1 MGNSSFSAR
10 LTTQTIEKPNIN
22 VAYPQVIGLYP
33 PNMEVRYKGVPE
45 KINESIEKLIN
56 AMMLEMGANNPNLA
70 EMIGTYK
77 VTLNQDGILS
87 IRFEN
92 FSYIEMYAH
101 PWTIVRALTF
111 DLRTGETI
119 DIYKLFKVKSNY
131 RLIISNEIKR
141 QIKAREIP
149 IITEF
154 NRIND
159 DQEYYLTDKS
169 LVVFFQRA
177 TLSPSV
183 AGIIEF
189 PIPYTILANE
199 INPESPLEEIVNSN
213 RQ

>member
-1 MGNSSFSAR
+1 MAYICRCLNLGDLIIKNNKEWKDMGNSSFSAR

-101 PWTIVRALTF
+101 P
-111 DLRTGETI
+111 
-119 DIYKLFKVKSNY
+119 
-131 RLIISNEIKR
+131 
-141 QIKAREIP
+141 
-149 IITEF
+149 
-154 NRIND
+154 
-159 DQEYYLTDKS
+159 
-169 LVVFFQRA
+169 
-177 TLSPSV
+177 
-183 AGIIEF
+183 
-189 PIPYTILANE
+189 
-199 INPESPLEEIVNSN
+199 
-213 RQ
+213 

>member
-1 MGNSSFSAR
+1 MQTN
-10 LTTQTIEKPNIN
+10 TQTIEKPNIN
-22 VAYPQVIGLYP
+22 VAYPQVIVYP
-33 PNMEVRYKGVPE
+33 TNMEVERVPD
-45 KINESIEKLIN
+45 KINESIERLIN
-56 AMMLEMGANNPNLA
+56 TMMLEMGANDPNLA

-92 FSYIEMYAH
+92 FSYIEMHAH
-101 PWTIVRALTF
+101 PWTIVRAQTF

-131 RLIISNEIKR
+131 KIIISNEIKR

-169 LVVFFQRA
+169 IVIFFQRA
-177 TLSPSV
+177 TLAPSV

-189 PIPYTILANE
+189 QYHL
-199 INPESPLEEIVNSN
+199 
-213 RQ
+213 QF